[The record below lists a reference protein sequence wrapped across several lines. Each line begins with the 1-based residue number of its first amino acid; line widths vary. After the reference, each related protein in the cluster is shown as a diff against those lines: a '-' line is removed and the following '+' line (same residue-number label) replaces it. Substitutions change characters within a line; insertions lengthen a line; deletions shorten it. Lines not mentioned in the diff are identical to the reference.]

1 MTTGQDEA
9 DPRGPNLLAGVPGE
23 AAAPGGD
30 PAAAERLL
38 AAVLDIGERLT
49 ALETAASSERPA
61 PVTREELDAWGADL
75 LKTFGGMVPK
85 EAGADGAAMAE
96 HAGKM
101 EAAAE
106 RIDTALERNG
116 DRFSAEIKAMEKW
129 LAEDRSTIRASM
141 SGIESAAGRI
151 EAELGGFRKRAESR
165 FSDIASIVWDT
176 RDRVRKLNFEWRI
189 FLSPWALGMFI
200 AGAVFSTGMK
210 LASRLL

>member
-9 DPRGPNLLAGVPGE
+9 DPRGPNLLAGMPGE

-38 AAVLDIGERLT
+38 AAVLDIGERLA
-49 ALETAASSERPA
+49 ALETAAASERPA

-85 EAGADGAAMAE
+85 EAGAGAAITE

-116 DRFSAEIKAMEKW
+116 DRFSAEIRAMEKW

-151 EAELGGFRKRAESR
+151 EADLGGFRKRADSR
-165 FSDIASIVWDT
+165 FNDIASVVWDIRSRT
-176 RDRVRKLNFEWRI
+176 QGLDFNWRVLVA
-189 FLSPWALGMFI
+189 PWALGMFI

>member
-1 MTTGQDEA
+1 MTTGRDESG
-9 DPRGPNLLAGVPGE
+9 PRGPDLLAGVPGE
-23 AAAPGGD
+23 PAAPGGD
-30 PAAAERLL
+30 PAATERLL

-61 PVTREELDAWGADL
+61 PVTREELEAWGEDL
-75 LKTFGGMVPK
+75 LKRFGEMVPK
-85 EAGADGAAMAE
+85 EGGAGAAMAE

-129 LAEDRSTIRASM
+129 LTEDRTVIRASM
-141 SGIESAAGRI
+141 SGIESATGRI
-151 EAELGGFRKRAESR
+151 EADLGGFRKRAESR
-165 FSDIASIVWDT
+165 FSDIASIVWGI
-176 RDRVRKLNFEWRI
+176 RDRTQALDFNWRA
-189 FLSPWALGMFI
+189 LVAPWALGMFI
-200 AGAVFSTGMK
+200 AGAVFSTSMK